1 MPDII
6 SIMNLSDLYQI
17 SIDELL
23 KGDKRMKEKLE
34 KDANVAKGNKRIIL
48 ITAIIFIVL
57 AIIYLTSI
65 FVGGEFYDFCAG
77 AIQWVVLGI
86 GVAFAMAYISQKE

>member
-34 KDANVAKGNKRIIL
+34 KDVNVAKGNKRLIL
-48 ITAIIFIVL
+48 TTAIIFIVV

-65 FVGGEFYDFCAG
+65 FVGGAFYDFCAS

-86 GVAFAMAYISQKE
+86 GVAFAMAYMSQKD

>member
-1 MPDII
+1 
-6 SIMNLSDLYQI
+6 MNLSDLYQI

-34 KDANVAKGNKRIIL
+34 KDSNVAKGNKRLIL
-48 ITAIIFIVL
+48 TTAIIFIVV
-57 AIIYLTSI
+57 AIIYSSSI
-65 FVGGEFYDFCAG
+65 FAGGAFYDFCAS

-86 GVAFAMAYISQKE
+86 GVAFAMAYMNQKD